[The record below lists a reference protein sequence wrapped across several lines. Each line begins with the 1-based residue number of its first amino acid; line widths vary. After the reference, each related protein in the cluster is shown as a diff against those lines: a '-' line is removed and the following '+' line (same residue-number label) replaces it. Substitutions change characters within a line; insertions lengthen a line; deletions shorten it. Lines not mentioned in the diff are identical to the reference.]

1 MSTLR
6 GNSSTLGGNLA
17 TLGIV
22 ATQSNAGEI
31 GLTTFRKTSKSLFT
45 CTLSIIAECATFM
58 LLHCSIIYFCF
69 PTAAHVPIYTQDFS
83 AHVEKL
89 FANDKY
95 GFSEEY
101 KVIANNMF

>member
-45 CTLSIIAECATFM
+45 CTLLIVVQCA
-58 LLHCSIIYFCF
+58 LLLYYYI
-69 PTAAHVPIYTQDFS
+69 V
-83 AHVEKL
+83 L
-89 FANDKY
+89 
-95 GFSEEY
+95 
-101 KVIANNMF
+101 

>member
-1 MSTLR
+1 MCPTL
-6 GNSSTLGGNLA
+6 
-17 TLGIV
+17 I
-22 ATQSNAGEI
+22 
-31 GLTTFRKTSKSLFT
+31 
-45 CTLSIIAECATFM
+45 
-58 LLHCSIIYFCF
+58 LLHCSIIYFFF

-101 KVIANNMF
+101 KVIANNIFNTYATFYPYLKCTGFNAKFKTDDIPVYRKYKKHHPNMKVNFSVCQ

>member
-6 GNSSTLGGNLA
+6 GNSSTNGGNLA

-45 CTLSIIAECATFM
+45 CTLWIWIVVQCA
-58 LLHCSIIYFCF
+58 LLLYYYI
-69 PTAAHVPIYTQDFS
+69 V
-83 AHVEKL
+83 L
-89 FANDKY
+89 
-95 GFSEEY
+95 
-101 KVIANNMF
+101 